1 MSIARKDLRRR
12 IVLIAA
18 LALVLV
24 VAAGYAVFFSPL
36 LVAEHVTVTG
46 NRQVTRAEV
55 IAAAQVESGKPLAR
69 QDIDAIA
76 QRTLALPAVETA
88 TAVRKWPRTIEI
100 AIGERRP
107 VLAVRDLNGYALVDR
122 NGVAYQPSRSVPDG
136 VVVADVIITD
146 QRLLREVAIVGS
158 ALPGSLRRKASN
170 LAATDPDRI
179 TLVMKSGVRVNWGN
193 STDSPLKADIVS
205 ALLKR
210 RPTASIDVSSP
221 HNPAAR

>member
-1 MSIARKDLRRR
+1 MSIARKDLRGRV
-12 IVLIAA
+12 VLIAA

-69 QDIDAIA
+69 QDVDAIA

-100 AIGERRP
+100 AISERRP

-122 NGVAYQPSRSVPDG
+122 NGVAYQPSRFVPDG
-136 VVVADVIITD
+136 VVVADVIITE

-158 ALPGSLRRKASN
+158 ALPGSLRKKASN

-193 STDSPLKADIVS
+193 STDSPLKADIVI

-210 RPTASIDVSSP
+210 KPTASIDVSSP

>member
-12 IVLIAA
+12 VVLIAA

-69 QDIDAIA
+69 QDVDAIA

-100 AIGERRP
+100 AVSERRP
-107 VLAVRDLNGYALVDR
+107 VLAVRDVNGYALVDR
-122 NGVAYQPSRSVPDG
+122 NGVAYQPAGPCRTG
-136 VVVADVIITD
+136 
-146 QRLLREVAIVGS
+146 
-158 ALPGSLRRKASN
+158 
-170 LAATDPDRI
+170 
-179 TLVMKSGVRVNWGN
+179 WWW
-193 STDSPLKADIVS
+193 
-205 ALLKR
+205 
-210 RPTASIDVSSP
+210 PT
-221 HNPAAR
+221 

>member
-1 MSIARKDLRRR
+1 VSIVRKDLRRR

-24 VAAGYAVFFSPL
+24 VAAGYAVFLSPL

-55 IAAAQVESGKPLAR
+55 IAAAQVDSGKPLAR
-69 QDIDAIA
+69 QDVDAIA

-100 AIGERRP
+100 AVSERRP

-122 NGVAYQPSRSVPDG
+122 NGVAYQASRSVPDG
-136 VVVADVIITD
+136 VVVADVILTE

-158 ALPGSLRRKASN
+158 ALPGSLRKKTSN

-179 TLVMKSGVRVNWGN
+179 TLVLKSGVRVNWGN
-193 STDSPLKADIVS
+193 STDSPLKADIVI

-210 RPTASIDVSSP
+210 KPTASIDVSSP

>member
-12 IVLIAA
+12 VVLIVA

-46 NRQVTRAEV
+46 NRQVRRAEV
-55 IAAAQVESGKPLAR
+55 IAAAQVESGKPLVR
-69 QDIDAIA
+69 QDLDAIA

-88 TAVRKWPRTIEI
+88 TVVRKWPRTIEI
-100 AIGERRP
+100 AVSERRP
-107 VLAVRDLNGYALVDR
+107 VLAVPDLNGYALVDR

-158 ALPGSLRRKASN
+158 ALPGSLRKKASS

-179 TLVMKSGVRVNWGN
+179 TLVLKSGVRVNWGN
-193 STDSPLKADIVS
+193 STDSPLKADIVI

-210 RPTASIDVSSP
+210 KPTASIDVSSP